1 MSIVSGLIIICV
13 IAVLVGYVLR
23 RRKVQHRRLLPQR
36 NNDVT
41 TADIERQEQSQQLIR
56 RMTVFSENKNYCPLA
71 GIKTE
76 LRDATIT
83 ILLPEQVSLAELI
96 GEGAFGNVYKGIY
109 SRRVLFAPFEN
120 KPCKCMKKHITQRP
134 SAEDG
139 LERPIKQTLHSLFR
153 TPV

>member
-1 MSIVSGLIIICV
+1 MSVLSGLIVVCV

-71 GIKTE
+71 DIKTE

-109 SRRVLFAPFEN
+109 SHRVLVAPFER
-120 KPCKCMKKHITQRP
+120 H
-134 SAEDG
+134 A
-139 LERPIKQTLHSLFR
+139 
-153 TPV
+153 